1 MNKNKYTFNFNF
13 HPIPPGTDKVLL
25 YCQGIPFTC
34 GNYIKNEN
42 GYVIKYSSYIFQEG
56 HGTPIFFNGEYSW
69 ANDTGLTEIEVR
81 ELLIKNAVQLIM
93 DHHDDKPIKIANGHI
108 I

>member
-1 MNKNKYTFNFNF
+1 MNKNKYNFIFNF
-13 HPIPPGTDKVLL
+13 HPIPGTETVAL

-34 GNYIKNEN
+34 GNYTKKDEK
-42 GYVIKYSSYIFQEG
+42 VTKYSSYIFQDG
-56 HGTPIFFNGEYSW
+56 HGTPIFFNDSKSW
-69 ANDTGLTEIEVR
+69 PNDTNLLEIEVR